1 MTTLSSAPLI
11 INSCIARSTVQKQ
24 IDNMKVMYLNNYKW
38 DSQDKNDEQS
48 RIKDTIQSL
57 LQKMEINWI
66 QLDEISLY

>member
-1 MTTLSSAPLI
+1 
-11 INSCIARSTVQKQ
+11 
-24 IDNMKVMYLNNYKW
+24 MKVMYLNNYKW

-48 RIKDTIQSL
+48 RIKDTLQSL